1 LEEKK
6 LTKPKRQRRK
16 RVPKSRDPGDASA
29 SDPIIPGTTSIE
41 DVSPPASFTNYHTL
55 PIDMVV
61 TPEETVVKPDLPKT
75 MVTLI
80 RPASMVK
87 EDSFT
92 GRATDF
98 MESMKDKTEDAIDSI
113 KSATGVGVSRTVS
126 NIDLEP
132 LVIPII
138 EQKSTIK
145 TKGYTESIRIE
156 KRQAERKKNIE
167 INVKYDEIFINGKE
181 IHTNAGDTL
190 REIRD
195 KILEI
200 VSFDQDRDEKELEKV
215 KGQMIPLLGNDTEME
230 RVIPLYAEEVIIS
243 KKMTKVGD
251 LTIRKRKVSETRK
264 VDIDLITEQVTIQN
278 PTGGS
283 SSSLEDEG

>member
-1 LEEKK
+1 MEEKK
-6 LTKPKRQRRK
+6 LAKPKRQRRK
-16 RVPKSRDPGDASA
+16 RVQKSGGPEDAIA
-29 SDPIIPGTTSIE
+29 SGAIIPGTTSIE
-41 DVSPPASFTNYHTL
+41 DVSPPASFTSYHTL
-55 PIDMVV
+55 PIEMVV

-113 KSATGVGVSRTVS
+113 KSATGLGVSRTVS

-132 LVIPII
+132 LLIPII
-138 EQKSTIK
+138 EQRSTIE
-145 TKGYTESIRIE
+145 TKSYTEAIRIE
-156 KRQAERKKNIE
+156 KGQVERKKNIE
-167 INVKYDEIFINGKE
+167 INVKYDEIFVNGKE

-190 REIRD
+190 REIKD

-200 VSFDQDRDEKELEKV
+200 ISFDQDRDEKELEKV

-230 RVIPLYAEEVIIS
+230 RVIPLFAEEVVIS
-243 KKMTKVGD
+243 KRMVKVAD
-251 LTIRKRKVSETRK
+251 LTIRKRKVSERRK

-283 SSSLEDEG
+283 SSLENGE

>member
-6 LTKPKRQRRK
+6 LAKPKRQRRR
-16 RVPKSRDPGDASA
+16 RVPKSGGPEDAIA
-29 SDPIIPGTTSIE
+29 SGAILPGTTSIE
-41 DVSPPASFTNYHTL
+41 DVSPPASFTSYHTL
-55 PIDMVV
+55 PIEMVV

-113 KSATGVGVSRTVS
+113 KSATGLGVSRTVS

-132 LVIPII
+132 LLIPII
-138 EQKSTIK
+138 EQKSTIE
-145 TKGYTESIRIE
+145 TKSYTEAIRIE
-156 KRQAERKKNIE
+156 KGQVERKKNIE
-167 INVKYDEIFINGKE
+167 INVKYDEIFVNGKE

-200 VSFDQDRDEKELEKV
+200 ISFDQDRDEKELEKV

-230 RVIPLYAEEVIIS
+230 RVIPLYAEEVVIS
-243 KKMTKVGD
+243 KRMVKVAD
-251 LTIRKRKVSETRK
+251 LTIRKRKVSERRK

-283 SSSLEDEG
+283 SSLENGE

>member
-6 LTKPKRQRRK
+6 LAKLKKQRRK
-16 RVPKSRDPGDASA
+16 RVQKSGGPEDAIA
-29 SDPIIPGTTSIE
+29 SGAIIPGTTSIE
-41 DVSPPASFTNYHTL
+41 DVSPPASFTSYHTL
-55 PIDMVV
+55 PIEMVV

-113 KSATGVGVSRTVS
+113 KSATGLGVSRTVS

-132 LVIPII
+132 LLIPII
-138 EQKSTIK
+138 EQKSTIE
-145 TKGYTESIRIE
+145 TKSYTEAIRIE
-156 KRQAERKKNIE
+156 KGQVERKKNIE
-167 INVKYDEIFINGKE
+167 INVKYDEIFVNGKE

-200 VSFDQDRDEKELEKV
+200 ISFDQDRDEKELEKV

-230 RVIPLYAEEVIIS
+230 RVIPLYAEEVVIS
-243 KKMTKVGD
+243 KRMVKVAD
-251 LTIRKRKVSETRK
+251 LTIRKRKVSERRK

-283 SSSLEDEG
+283 SSLENGE